1 MSFPSDVTLPATA
14 KYIAFVDEKK
24 SYNPNYDII
33 WSFQYAISG
42 QTSGIF
48 QKECAFATF
57 LTVSTPQI
65 SGIPGQYLGYS
76 GNIPLSA
83 YLLDENGDYIL
94 TENNQRLLLE
104 GNDGTDGFLGMC
116 IAFDTSGL
124 FALSSNTR
132 SGVGLSNIKRNSLI
146 IRDINDNITLYEE
159 LSNINPAFTI
169 LSSSKLY
176 KTMRFKY
183 TNTDKLTIDFKAD
196 GSNEFKELTSVKV
209 NFNPDSIEY
218 LRPGFSYSSP
228 VSSPSTARVAKLYL
242 KNFHVQGTEN
252 ATTVETVPFNPL

>member
-33 WSFQYAISG
+33 WSFQYAITG

-48 QKECAFATF
+48 RKECAFATF

-65 SGIPGQYLGYS
+65 SAIPGQYLGYS

-94 TENNQRLLLE
+94 TEDNQRMVLE
-104 GNDGTDGFLGMC
+104 GNYNDGLFGMC

-132 SGVGLSNIKRNSLI
+132 PGVGLSNIKRNSLI

-159 LSNINPAFTI
+159 LSNINP
-169 LSSSKLY
+169 
-176 KTMRFKY
+176 
-183 TNTDKLTIDFKAD
+183 
-196 GSNEFKELTSVKV
+196 
-209 NFNPDSIEY
+209 
-218 LRPGFSYSSP
+218 
-228 VSSPSTARVAKLYL
+228 
-242 KNFHVQGTEN
+242 
-252 ATTVETVPFNPL
+252 